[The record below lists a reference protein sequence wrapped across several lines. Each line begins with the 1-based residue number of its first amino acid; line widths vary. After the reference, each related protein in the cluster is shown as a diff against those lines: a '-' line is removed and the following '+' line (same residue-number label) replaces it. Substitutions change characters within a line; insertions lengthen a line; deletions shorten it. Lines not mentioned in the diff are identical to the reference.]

1 MKTLT
6 VIGCTLGIG
15 LSLSACGADPILL
28 GELIEAAESGDDEPV
43 PDDPTPDAPDANPDL
58 PVPDPNPDPG
68 PAPSDEEIVEGL
80 LLRYCGAC
88 HDGNELESAA
98 GLGVIGDIDA
108 LIALDRELIVPGSKE
123 DSRIYSRM
131 VAGDMPPV
139 AIESPRPSDE
149 EIELIGQFIDA
160 MD

>member
-6 VIGCTLGIG
+6 FIGCTLGIG
-15 LSLSACGADPILL
+15 ISLSACGADPILL
-28 GELIEAAESGDDEPV
+28 GELIEAAERGDDEPDSNG
-43 PDDPTPDAPDANPDL
+43 PGDASPEL
-58 PVPDPNPDPG
+58 PVPDPYPDPG
-68 PAPSDEEIVEGL
+68 PQPSDEELVEGL

-108 LIALDRELIVPGSKE
+108 LIELDRELIVPGSKE
-123 DSRIYSRM
+123 DSRVYSRM
-131 VAGDMPPV
+131 VDGDMPPV

-149 EIELIGQFIDA
+149 EIELIGQFIDE

>member
-6 VIGCTLGIG
+6 FIGCTLGI
-15 LSLSACGADPILL
+15 SLAACGADPILL
-28 GELIEAAESGDDEPV
+28 GELIEAAERGDDVPT
-43 PDDPTPDAPDANPDL
+43 PDDPTPDGPVANPDL

-68 PAPSDEEIVEGL
+68 PEPDEEEIEGL

-131 VAGDMPPV
+131 IDGDMPPV
-139 AIESPRPSDE
+139 AIEYPRPSDE
-149 EIELIGQFIDA
+149 EIAIIGRFIDA